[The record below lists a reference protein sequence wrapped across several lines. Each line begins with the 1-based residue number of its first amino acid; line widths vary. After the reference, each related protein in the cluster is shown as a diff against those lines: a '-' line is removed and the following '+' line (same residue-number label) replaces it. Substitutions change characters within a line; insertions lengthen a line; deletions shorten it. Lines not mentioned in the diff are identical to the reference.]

1 MSRIRKR
8 AKNLRYQNLEI
19 FLSLGF
25 LWLDGYEWFGK
36 NRKKDT
42 ISINGKEK
50 LEEYIDGQTDEL
62 GNLPAAAA

>member
-1 MSRIRKR
+1 MSG
-8 AKNLRYQNLEI
+8 L
-19 FLSLGF
+19 
-25 LWLDGYEWFGK
+25 GK

-50 LEEYIDGQTDEL
+50 LEEYIYGQTDEL